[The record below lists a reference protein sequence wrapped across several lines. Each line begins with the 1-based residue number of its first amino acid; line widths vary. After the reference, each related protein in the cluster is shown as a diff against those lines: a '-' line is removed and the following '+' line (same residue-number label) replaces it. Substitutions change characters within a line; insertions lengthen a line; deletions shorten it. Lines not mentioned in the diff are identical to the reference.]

1 MYGGEMMYISVTR
14 TGVGF
19 LDENK
24 KGRAVMTLPVMVE
37 NEN

>member
-1 MYGGEMMYISVTR
+1 MYRREMMCISVTR
-14 TGVGF
+14 ISVRF